1 MTRNCQVFKCLRS
14 RQSAIGQ
21 LIIIGHFRVIDF
33 EILREF
39 HFRRTDKLHV
49 SCTAQCQFDGH
60 GIVGLYVSRI
70 DRRCQ
75 FELTH
80 CSRESGRFG
89 RKRLHV
95 NHYFRS
101 RDFLLHFHVSSA
113 IEESIKRVVRNGLL
127 GNHPIKC
134 NRRDFQFTRLLW
146 EQHILA
152 PYSRIVVPSFIMF
165 QRKSLLLRQF
175 YLLCM
180 ETLQIGHLAI
190 QLTQIHHG
198 IYLISQ
204 QNGFLLVYGGLAGCS
219 RDKQIIG
226 RDTAT
231 CCLTA

>member
-1 MTRNCQVFKCLRS
+1 MTRNRQIFECLRT
-14 RQSAIGQ
+14 RQSAVGQ

-39 HFRRTDKLHV
+39 YFRCTDKLHV
-49 SCTAQCQFDGH
+49 SCTAQCQFNSH
-60 GIVGLYVSRI
+60 SIVGLYVSRI

-75 FELTH
+75 FKLTH

-101 RDFLLHFHVSSA
+101 RNFLLHFHVSSA

-134 NRRDFQFTRLLW
+134 NGRDFQFTRLLR
-146 EQHILA
+146 EQHILT

-165 QRKSLLLRQF
+165 QCESLLLRQF
-175 YLLCM
+175 YLLRM

-226 RDTAT
+226 
-231 CCLTA
+231 

>member
-1 MTRNCQVFKCLRS
+1 MTRNCQIFECLRS
-14 RQSAIGQ
+14 RQSAVGQ
-21 LIIIGHFRVIDF
+21 LMIIGHFRVINF

-39 HFRRTDKLHV
+39 YFRCTDKFHV
-49 SCTAQCQFDGH
+49 SCTAQCKFDGH
-60 GIVGLYVSRI
+60 GIIGLHIGCI

-75 FELTH
+75 LELTH
-80 CSRESGRFG
+80 CSRESSRFG

-113 IEESIKRVVRNGLL
+113 IEEGIKRVVRDGLL

-152 PYSRIVVPSFIMF
+152 PYSRIVVPPFIMF

-175 YLLCM
+175 YLLRM
-180 ETLQIGHLAI
+180 EALQIGHLSI
-190 QLTQIHHG
+190 
-198 IYLISQ
+198 
-204 QNGFLLVYGGLAGCS
+204 
-219 RDKQIIG
+219 
-226 RDTAT
+226 
-231 CCLTA
+231 